1 MDVYIAPTPDQ
12 AKFIID
18 SDDVSLLQYPFRNY
32 VFVGW
37 NARRPQ
43 LADKRVRRAITMGT
57 NRQEIVDAL
66 LQGYGTVAN
75 GSVPPFHWAH
85 DPSIGGEAMSYDQN
99 AARALL
105 DAAGWVDRDGDGV
118 RENAGGERLS
128 ISIKYND
135 GNDLRQGIAE
145 IMQAQLAEIGIEVA
159 PTVVEWGTLLDQI
172 NDPNARDFDGVVI
185 GWVVEFKLDDT
196 DLFHSEKVDAAYGW
210 TGTQRPELDRLLDQ
224 LPLVVDRDEARP
236 LCKQYQEFLVD
247 EQPYTFFYFPERLDG
262 VSNSLRDVQM
272 DVRGEWVN
280 IKDWW
285 IPTDQR

>member
-1 MDVYIAPTPDQ
+1 
-12 AKFIID
+12 
-18 SDDVSLLQYPFRNY
+18 
-32 VFVGW
+32 
-37 NARRPQ
+37 
-43 LADKRVRRAITMGT
+43 
-57 NRQEIVDAL
+57 
-66 LQGYGTVAN
+66 
-75 GSVPPFHWAH
+75 
-85 DPSIGGEAMSYDQN
+85 MSYDQN

-105 DAAGWVDRDGDGV
+105 DAAGWTDRDGDGV
-118 RENAGGERLS
+118 RENADGERLS

-159 PTVVEWGTLLDQI
+159 PTVVEWGTLLAQI

-196 DLFHSEKVDAAYGW
+196 DLFHSEKVDATYGW
-210 TGTQRPELDRLLDQ
+210 TGTQRPELDRLLEQ
-224 LPLVVDRDEARP
+224 LPLVVDRDDARP
-236 LCKQYQEFLVD
+236 LWKQYQEFLVD

-262 VSNSLRDVQM
+262 VSNALRDVQM